1 MNRYPYLRAYMAGV
15 TLPSLA
21 LLIGMTVFVIA
32 RYGYRLEIPIERAII
47 FPMAV
52 VPNAWGAW
60 NIIYLAIHP
69 RRWPIGLHGAI
80 LPLLLIPAGL
90 WLARRLGISFVTPSL
105 AATFLPLG
113 LAIYYLAWK
122 YPVRFF
128 NQVLGI
134 A

>member
-15 TLPSLA
+15 TLPSAA
-21 LLIGMTVFVIA
+21 LLIAMTVFVVA
-32 RYGYRLEIPIERAII
+32 RYGYRVEIPIERAII

-60 NIIYLAIHP
+60 NIIYLALHP

-90 WLARRLGISFVTPSL
+90 WLARRFGISFVTPSL

-113 LAIYYLAWK
+113 LAFYYLAWK

-128 NQVLGI
+128 NQILGI